1 MERRY
6 LLLATRTFRGFAYGV
21 FSVILLLLLINSG
34 LEPLYA
40 GLVVTVSILLNSFLT
55 FTIARRY
62 GHERAKQLLLLF
74 SALLTA
80 GIGGIYFSNL
90 GILKAVSAIV
100 GSLGANPSDNTLFSS
115 YEQPIISGI
124 TENQH
129 SRNKLFSFYTFAGYS
144 SSSVGA
150 ASLVIGASFSIIA
163 SFFLSFLM
171 LITYLFIPVGR
182 SGLNQT
188 KRNVKQSSRI
198 VARDVSLLFS
208 LDAIGGG
215 FVLQSL
221 LSYWFKVR
229 YGLDLAQLGYLFVA
243 VDVITAFSVLITPMI
258 SRRIGLLRTMVF
270 THLPSN
276 VLLMMIPLIPNLY
289 AAITLLLL
297 RQCLSQ
303 MDVPTRQS
311 YINSIVASEDRS
323 YVVGSSNASRSVS
336 QASTPYI
343 SSYLISLGASS
354 IPFIAGGSIKI
365 VYDLLLYRRFKAVK
379 EHY

>member
-1 MERRY
+1 M
-6 LLLATRTFRGFAYGV
+6 
-21 FSVILLLLLINSG
+21 
-34 LEPLYA
+34 
-40 GLVVTVSILLNSFLT
+40 
-55 FTIARRY
+55 
-62 GHERAKQLLLLF
+62 
-74 SALLTA
+74 
-80 GIGGIYFSNL
+80 
-90 GILKAVSAIV
+90 
-100 GSLGANPSDNTLFSS
+100 
-115 YEQPIISGI
+115 
-124 TENQH
+124 
-129 SRNKLFSFYTFAGYS
+129 
-144 SSSVGA
+144 
-150 ASLVIGASFSIIA
+150 
-163 SFFLSFLM
+163 
-171 LITYLFIPVGR
+171 
-182 SGLNQT
+182 
-188 KRNVKQSSRI
+188 
-198 VARDVSLLFS
+198 LFS

-258 SRRIGLLRTMVF
+258 SRRIGLLRAMVF